1 MGLISRVSSRT
12 YRDVTH
18 TQPCNPEF
26 YIMADNVSE
35 LACTYAALILHG
47 EGVPIEGDSI
57 KKLISAAGV
66 NVESFWPDLFAGAL
80 HGCNIGDLISN
91 ISSGAAAPAAGAAVA
106 GGAAAEGAKKE
117 EKKEEEEE
125 EEEEDMDVGGF
136 FGGAEESSDDDSS
149 EESSD

>member
-35 LACTYAALILHG
+35 LACTYAALILHD

-80 HGCNIGDLISN
+80 HGCNIGDLIS
-91 ISSGAAAPAAGAAVA
+91 
-106 GGAAAEGAKKE
+106 AAEGAKKE